1 MHIPDGY
8 LSPVTYLP
16 AYAVA
21 VPLWVHAFRRVRRL
35 LNEET
40 LPFISALTA
49 LSFMIMM
56 LNIPIPGGT
65 SGHAIGTAVIAI
77 LFGPWTGFLSVSLV
91 LLIQALLFGDG
102 GITSFPINA
111 LTMGCIAAFTAAW
124 LYPFLEKRIRRSVAA
139 FLSGWSSIVLAS
151 VGIALALGIQPVIAA
166 DSAGKPLFFPFPIS
180 VTVPALVGAHM
191 LFFGVAEGIFTVLV
205 LNFVRRIRPEGFP
218 VEVRDEEE

>member
-8 LSPVTYLP
+8 LSPLTYLP

-21 VPLWVHAFRRVRRL
+21 APLWVHAFRRVRRI

-56 LNIPIPGGT
+56 LNIPVPGGT

-102 GITSFPINA
+102 GITSLPVNA
-111 LTMGCIAAFTAAW
+111 LGMGLIASFTAAW
-124 LYPFLEKRIRRSVAA
+124 AYPVLRKKFPQSVAA
-139 FLSGWSSIVLAS
+139 FLSGWSSIVAAS
-151 VGIALALGIQPVIAA
+151 ILIALALGIQPLIAS
-166 DSAGKPLFFPFPIS
+166 DAGGNPLFFPFSLS
-180 VTVPALVGAHM
+180 VTIPALVGAHL
-191 LFFGVAEGIFTVLV
+191 LFFGVVEGIFTVLV
-205 LNFVRRIRPEGFP
+205 LSFVRRIRPESFSHGG
-218 VEVRDEEE
+218 ER